1 MEKITAPALPPAPTT
16 PDTMPVTSE
25 LRYGTIP
32 NVDPSALCTNRLK
45 VIKATIA
52 PGRVLA
58 LEKTCATNLF

>member
-1 MEKITAPALPPAPTT
+1 MEKITAPALPPDPTM
-16 PDTMPVTSE
+16 PETMPVTLE

-32 NVDPSALCTNRLK
+32 KVDPSAHCTNRLK

-58 LEKTCATNLF
+58 LEKTCATKLF